1 MERQNLIYSHPLE
14 ISIKFTHN
22 HVVNSAASLSFRRV
36 KDEVREEFL
45 NLFKDGHSPSS
56 ALYAYEDQLHINTVD
71 EQALLEVLA
80 DRASNPDYDYVY
92 NLFNKYRKNSL
103 GSCNGK
109 EMFER
114 LASIVEDYNNSGQG
128 KAVLQ
133 EYDTHTGKAFIL
145 CIVTGLICRVHEKV
159 PQACELCYMDAS
171 ASFEP
176 LNTSITLLYTSCA
189 IGALPL
195 RLFITS
201 DELEITLEK
210 AVINLTT
217 FN

>member
-1 MERQNLIYSHPLE
+1 M
-14 ISIKFTHN
+14 
-22 HVVNSAASLSFRRV
+22 SFRQV

-45 NLFKDGHSPSS
+45 NLFKDEHFPSLT
-56 ALYAYEDQLHINTVD
+56 LYAYEDQLHINTVD

-92 NLFNKYRKNSL
+92 NLFSKYRKNSL

-133 EYDTHTGKAFIL
+133 ENDTHTGKAFIL
-145 CIVTGLICRVHEKV
+145 CIVTGLMCRVHEKV
-159 PQACELCYMDAS
+159 PQACKLCYMDAS

-176 LNTSITLLYTSCA
+176 LNTSITLLYTNCA
-189 IGALPL
+189 VETLL
-195 RLFITS
+195 LKLFITS
-201 DELEITLEK
+201 NELKITLEK
-210 AVINLTT
+210 AVINLTA